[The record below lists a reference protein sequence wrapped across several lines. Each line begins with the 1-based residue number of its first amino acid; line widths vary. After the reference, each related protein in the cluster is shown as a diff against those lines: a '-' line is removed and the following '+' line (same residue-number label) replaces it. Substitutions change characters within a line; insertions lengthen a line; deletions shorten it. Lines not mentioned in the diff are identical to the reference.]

1 MKKVI
6 VITGPTAVGKTK
18 LSIEIAKRLQTDII
32 NGDAYQIYQ
41 KMNIGTAKP
50 TDDEKQGV
58 THHYMDFLDSSKTY
72 SIAEFQKGV
81 RECIDDLTSKNKVP
95 LIVGGS
101 GLYIDSVI
109 KNYQFLE
116 EKRSNEQSKYD
127 SLTNEELHQVLA
139 NLDPDKASEIHPNN
153 RKRVLR
159 AIELISSNVDNTSRS
174 KKNELVYDALIIF
187 LNDNRESL
195 YDRINKRVDKMLADG
210 LIEEVK
216 NIGINNYSMTSKVAI
231 GYKEVIQYLNNEID
245 YNEMVE
251 LIKKNSRHYAKR
263 QFTWFKNKNQDNC
276 QVVNINLE
284 DFNKTIDEVYNLI
297 TVFLSK

>member
-195 YDRINKRVDKMLADG
+195 YNRINKRVDKMLADG

-263 QFTWFKNKNQDNC
+263 QFTWFKNQDNC

>member
-58 THHYMDFLDSSKTY
+58 IHHYMDFLDSSKTY

-159 AIELISSNVDNTSRS
+159 AIELISSSVDNTSRS

-263 QFTWFKNKNQDNC
+263 QFTWFKNQDNC

>member
-18 LSIEIAKRLQTDII
+18 LSIEISKRLQTDII

-58 THHYMDFLDSSKTY
+58 IHHYMDFLDSSKTY

-263 QFTWFKNKNQDNC
+263 QFTWFKNQDNC

>member
-58 THHYMDFLDSSKTY
+58 IHHYMDFLDSSKTY

-174 KKNELVYDALIIF
+174 KKNELVYDVLIIF

-263 QFTWFKNKNQDNC
+263 QFTWFKNQDNC

>member
-58 THHYMDFLDSSKTY
+58 IHHYMDFLDSSKTY

-195 YDRINKRVDKMLADG
+195 YDRINKRVDKMLVDG

-263 QFTWFKNKNQDNC
+263 QFTWFKNQDNC

>member
-18 LSIEIAKRLQTDII
+18 LSIEIAKRLRTDII

-58 THHYMDFLDSSKTY
+58 IHHYMDFLDSSKTY

-263 QFTWFKNKNQDNC
+263 QFTWFKNQDNC

>member
-58 THHYMDFLDSSKTY
+58 IHHYMDFLDSSKTY

-263 QFTWFKNKNQDNC
+263 QFTWFKYQDNC

>member
-187 LNDNRESL
+187 LNDNRKSL

-263 QFTWFKNKNQDNC
+263 QFTWFKNQDNC

>member
-58 THHYMDFLDSSKTY
+58 IHHYMDFLDSSKTY

-231 GYKEVIQYLNNEID
+231 GYKEVIQYLNNVID

-263 QFTWFKNKNQDNC
+263 QFTWFKNQDNC

>member
-50 TDDEKQGV
+50 TDDEKQGAI
-58 THHYMDFLDSSKTY
+58 HHYMDFLDSSKTY

-263 QFTWFKNKNQDNC
+263 QFTWFKNQDNC

>member
-127 SLTNEELHQVLA
+127 SLTNVELHQVLA

-263 QFTWFKNKNQDNC
+263 QFTWFKNQDNC

>member
-127 SLTNEELHQVLA
+127 SLTNGELHQVLA

-263 QFTWFKNKNQDNC
+263 QFTWFKNQDNC

>member
-58 THHYMDFLDSSKTY
+58 IHHYMDFLDSSKTY

-101 GLYIDSVI
+101 GLYIDSVV

-139 NLDPDKASEIHPNN
+139 NLDHDKASEIHPNN

-263 QFTWFKNKNQDNC
+263 QFTWFKNQDNC

>member
-58 THHYMDFLDSSKTY
+58 IHHYMDFLDSSKTY

-245 YNEMVE
+245 YDEMVE

-263 QFTWFKNKNQDNC
+263 QFTWFKNQDNC

>member
-58 THHYMDFLDSSKTY
+58 IHHYMDFLDSSKTY

-109 KNYQFLE
+109 KNYQFSE

-263 QFTWFKNKNQDNC
+263 QFTWFKNQDNC

>member
-58 THHYMDFLDSSKTY
+58 IHHYMDFLDSSKTY

-263 QFTWFKNKNQDNC
+263 QFTWFKNQDNC

-284 DFNKTIDEVYNLI
+284 DFNRTIDEVYNLI

>member
-6 VITGPTAVGKTK
+6 AITGPTAVGKTK

-58 THHYMDFLDSSKTY
+58 IHHYMDFLDSSKTY

-139 NLDPDKASEIHPNN
+139 NLDHDKASEIHPNN

-263 QFTWFKNKNQDNC
+263 QFTWFKNQDNC

>member
-58 THHYMDFLDSSKTY
+58 IHHYMDFLDSSKTY

-263 QFTWFKNKNQDNC
+263 QFTWFKNQDNC

>member
-58 THHYMDFLDSSKTY
+58 IHHYMDFLDSSKTY

-116 EKRSNEQSKYD
+116 EKRSNEQSKCD

-263 QFTWFKNKNQDNC
+263 QFTWFKNQDNC

>member
-6 VITGPTAVGKTK
+6 VITGPSAVGKTK

-263 QFTWFKNKNQDNC
+263 QFTWFKNQDNC

>member
-127 SLTNEELHQVLA
+127 SLTNEELHHVLA

-263 QFTWFKNKNQDNC
+263 QFTWFKNQDNC

>member
-58 THHYMDFLDSSKTY
+58 IHHYMDFLDSGKTY

-263 QFTWFKNKNQDNC
+263 QFTWFKNQDNC

-297 TVFLSK
+297 TVFVSK

>member
-58 THHYMDFLDSSKTY
+58 IHHYMDFLDSSKTY

-139 NLDPDKASEIHPNN
+139 NLDHDKASEIHPNN

-263 QFTWFKNKNQDNC
+263 QFTWFKNQDNC
-276 QVVNINLE
+276 QLVNINLE

>member
-101 GLYIDSVI
+101 GLYIDSAI

-139 NLDPDKASEIHPNN
+139 NLDPDKESEIHPNN

-263 QFTWFKNKNQDNC
+263 QFTWFKNQDNC

>member
-58 THHYMDFLDSSKTY
+58 IHHYMDFLDSSKTY

-127 SLTNEELHQVLA
+127 SLTNEDLHQVLA

-263 QFTWFKNKNQDNC
+263 QFTWFKNQDNC

>member
-50 TDDEKQGV
+50 TDVEKQGV
-58 THHYMDFLDSSKTY
+58 IHHYMDFLDSSKTY

-263 QFTWFKNKNQDNC
+263 QFTWFKNQDNC

>member
-58 THHYMDFLDSSKTY
+58 IHHYMDFLDSSKTY

-251 LIKKNSRHYAKR
+251 QIKKNSRHYAKR
-263 QFTWFKNKNQDNC
+263 QFTWFKNQDNC

>member
-58 THHYMDFLDSSKTY
+58 IHHYMDFLDSSKTY

-116 EKRSNEQSKYD
+116 EKRSDEQSKYD

-139 NLDPDKASEIHPNN
+139 NLDHDKASEIHPNN

-251 LIKKNSRHYAKR
+251 LIKKNSRHYSKR
-263 QFTWFKNKNQDNC
+263 QFTWFKNQDNC

>member
-58 THHYMDFLDSSKTY
+58 IHHYMDFLDSSKTY

-139 NLDPDKASEIHPNN
+139 NLDHDKASEIHPNN

-263 QFTWFKNKNQDNC
+263 QFTWFKNQDNC

>member
-58 THHYMDFLDSSKTY
+58 IHHYMDFLDSSKTY

-95 LIVGGS
+95 LIVGAR

-159 AIELISSNVDNTSRS
+159 AIELISSNVDNTSRC

-263 QFTWFKNKNQDNC
+263 QFTWFKNQDNC

>member
-139 NLDPDKASEIHPNN
+139 NIDPDKASEIHPNN

-263 QFTWFKNKNQDNC
+263 QFTWFKNQDNC

>member
-263 QFTWFKNKNQDNC
+263 QFTWFKNQDNC

-297 TVFLSK
+297 TVFFSK

>member
-50 TDDEKQGV
+50 TDGEKQGV

-263 QFTWFKNKNQDNC
+263 QFTWFKNQDNC

>member
-58 THHYMDFLDSSKTY
+58 IHHYMDFLDSSKTY

-159 AIELISSNVDNTSRS
+159 AIELISSNVYNTSRS

-263 QFTWFKNKNQDNC
+263 QFTWFKNQDNC

>member
-58 THHYMDFLDSSKTY
+58 IHHYMNFLDSSKTY

-139 NLDPDKASEIHPNN
+139 NLDHDKASEIHPNN

-263 QFTWFKNKNQDNC
+263 QFTWFKNQDNC

>member
-58 THHYMDFLDSSKTY
+58 IHHYMDFLDSGKTY

-216 NIGINNYSMTSKVAI
+216 NIGINN
-231 GYKEVIQYLNNEID
+231 EID

-263 QFTWFKNKNQDNC
+263 QFTWFKNQDNC

>member
-58 THHYMDFLDSSKTY
+58 IHHYMDFLDSSKTY

-139 NLDPDKASEIHPNN
+139 NLDPDKASEIHTNN

-263 QFTWFKNKNQDNC
+263 QFTWFKNQDNC

>member
-195 YDRINKRVDKMLADG
+195 YDRINKRVDKMLADC

-263 QFTWFKNKNQDNC
+263 QFTWFKNQDNC